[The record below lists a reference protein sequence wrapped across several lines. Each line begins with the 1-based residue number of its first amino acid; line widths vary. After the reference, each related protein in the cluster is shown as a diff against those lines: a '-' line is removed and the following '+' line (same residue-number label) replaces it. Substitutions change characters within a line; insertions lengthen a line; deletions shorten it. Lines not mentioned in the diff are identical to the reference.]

1 METPIEV
8 FLSYAAEDTQSA
20 QELEKHLSTLQ
31 LQGLITWYTGK
42 QAPGGTYWRDNINR
56 HLNTAQIILL
66 LVSPNFLA
74 SDYTY
79 DEIQQALKRHNA
91 KEALVIP
98 IILRPTL
105 WENTP
110 LAKLQALPRGG
121 KPMTKWSSRD
131 LAFLE
136 VTRGIQQAIEEVIS
150 NPSIAK
156 PSASREVVTGSAER
170 NKLEKLATDLNKSY
184 SYIRGYEDILR
195 FSDDPA
201 EKAQAQ
207 QSIERQ
213 GILTRHYLDEYQSL
227 ANQLGV
233 RIPPE
238 IAQISAHL
246 GTPGFSST
254 SP

>member
-31 LQGLITWYTGK
+31 LQGLITWYTSM
-42 QAPGGTYWRDNINR
+42 QVPGGARWRENIAL

-79 DEIQQALKRHNA
+79 DEIQQALKRHDA

-98 IILRPTL
+98 IILRPTA
-105 WENTP
+105 WEGTP
-110 LAKLQALPRGG
+110 LGKLQVLPRGG
-121 KPMTKWSSRD
+121 KPMTKWNSSD
-131 LAFLE
+131 VAFLE
-136 VTRGIQQAIEEVIS
+136 VARGIRQAIEEIIS
-150 NPSIAK
+150 NPSMAK
-156 PSASREVVTGSAER
+156 STTYKKAPNDPAGR
-170 NKLEKLATDLNKSY
+170 NRLEKLASDLSKSY

-207 QSIERQ
+207 QSIEKQ

-246 GTPGFSST
+246 GTPGFST